1 MKKTKRHQFS
11 FQRSCFDVLNEIPED
26 KDKLEFLLAIINKQ
40 FLDQNPKNL
49 GFVANL
55 SYQSQR
61 HFIEKS
67 VKGWM
72 DRMKTDFLGNPI
84 TPPCQGVK
92 TPPTQGGNLPPTE
105 QEQEQEKEQEKEQEQ
120 EQEQEQSN
128 ISIYP
133 DFNDFWELYDL
144 KKGSKQKLK
153 KKWDSLKQETKEE
166 IMAYIPKYINSQ
178 PDKQFRK
185 HPGTFLNN
193 ESWKDEIII
202 KTEKNE
208 KQHQQQ
214 QIAKQ
219 LYRDGLL

>member
-11 FQRSCFDVLNEIPED
+11 FQRSCFDVLNEIPDD

-40 FLDQNPKNL
+40 FLDEDPKNL

-67 VKGWM
+67 VKGWK

-84 TPPCQGVK
+84 NTPCQGGK
-92 TPPTQGGNLPPTE
+92 THPYQGGKKPPTEQE
-105 QEQEQEKEQEKEQEQ
+105 QEQEQEKEQEKEQ
-120 EQEQEQSN
+120 SN
-128 ISIYP
+128 ISVYP

-153 KKWDSLKQETKEE
+153 KKWDNLNQETKEE
-166 IMAYIPKYINSQ
+166 IMVYIPKYINSQ

-219 LYRDGLL
+219 LYQNGLL

>member
-1 MKKTKRHQFS
+1 MKKTKRYEFK
-11 FQRSCFDVLNEIPED
+11 FQRSFFDVLNEIPED

-40 FLDQNPKNL
+40 FLDENPKD
-49 GFVANL
+49 L
-55 SYQSQR
+55 SFIAKISYEGQR

-67 VKGWM
+67 VKGYK
-72 DRMKTDFLGNPI
+72 DRMQTDLQGNSLHP
-84 TPPCQGVK
+84 
-92 TPPTQGGNLPPTE
+92 QGGCKKKPIHPPQQE
-105 QEQEQEKEQEKEQEQ
+105 QEQEQEKEQE
-120 EQEQEQSN
+120 QEQSN
-128 ISIYP
+128 ISVYP

-144 KKGSKQKLK
+144 KKGSKEKLK
-153 KKWDSLKQETKEE
+153 KKWDNLNQETKEE
-166 IMAYIPKYINSQ
+166 IMVYIPKYINSQ

-219 LYRDGLL
+219 LYQNGLL